1 MTGNAW
7 ADEDQGAV
15 IQVIADIIAIQT
27 SCRSLD
33 VSPGYA
39 FQYGERNGLPMVD
52 IMPGGRRR
60 KEFDDAF
67 AKSSLID
74 PSELCSSV
82 AAKYEAQLPGTIGQR

>member
-1 MTGNAW
+1 MAGSGW
-7 ADEDQGAV
+7 ADESQGAI
-15 IQVIADIIAIQT
+15 IQAIADIIAIQT
-27 SCRSLD
+27 SCRNLD

-39 FQYGERNGLPMVD
+39 FHYGERNGLRMVD

-60 KEFDDAF
+60 REFDEAF

-82 AAKYEAQLPGTIGQR
+82 AAKYAAQLPGTIGQR